1 MVAGKKKTHFD
12 ASEKQKLT
20 AQNVKEHIVVI
31 PDSGGK
37 IRVESVNKQY
47 GHPEY
52 RGIFEIDLVDKALHI
67 INELPLEEYLYSVV
81 PSEMPT
87 EYQKEALKAQA
98 VCARSYAIKQM
109 AGKRLAALGA
119 HVDDSV
125 SFQVYNNLREDAAS
139 IAAVNETKGQVVF
152 AENQVAETYFYS
164 VSAGVSAGIKE
175 VWFAKKRQKLSYA
188 VRIVRR

>member
-1 MVAGKKKTHFD
+1 M
-12 ASEKQKLT
+12 
-20 AQNVKEHIVVI
+20 VI

-152 AENQVAETYFYS
+152 AENQVGRNLFLFCFCRS
-164 VSAGVSAGIKE
+164 
-175 VWFAKKRQKLSYA
+175 FCRD
-188 VRIVRR
+188 

>member
-1 MVAGKKKTHFD
+1 MISKCLFSATTGYTVVAGKKKTHFD

-109 AGKRLAALGA
+109 AGKGWQL
-119 HVDDSV
+119 
-125 SFQVYNNLREDAAS
+125 
-139 IAAVNETKGQVVF
+139 
-152 AENQVAETYFYS
+152 
-164 VSAGVSAGIKE
+164 
-175 VWFAKKRQKLSYA
+175 
-188 VRIVRR
+188 